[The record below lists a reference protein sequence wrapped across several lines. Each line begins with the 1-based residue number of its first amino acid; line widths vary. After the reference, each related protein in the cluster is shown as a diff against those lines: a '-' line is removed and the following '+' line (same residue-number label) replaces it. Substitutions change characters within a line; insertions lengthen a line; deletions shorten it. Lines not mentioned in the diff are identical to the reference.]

1 VNVRLL
7 YEAAGFLLGLLF
19 GSFLNVCIV
28 RLPKHNSIVRPASHC
43 PECNAPIRWS
53 DNIPVLSWL
62 LLRGR
67 CRDCN
72 QPIPWLYPAVELVT
86 ALWFAIEASQLY
98 TVLHFYF
105 FNSTAGVSSSYAP
118 LAILNILAVLVL
130 GFLLIGLMVIDWQTG
145 LLPDAFT
152 LTGIALGFVLICT
165 QAIFLGPAEGQVILP
180 PNSIHLTSVGA
191 ATDPGNVFLT
201 GPEAL
206 IGGRILAVVGA
217 AFFLLLVRW
226 GYRALRHREGMGLG
240 DVKMLA
246 MIAALLGVWPAV
258 VALFFG
264 VLAAALYATVLIARR
279 QAGANSK
286 LPFGSFLAFGG
297 LLAAQF
303 GDRII
308 DAYSQLL
315 H

>member
-1 VNVRLL
+1 MNVRLL

-28 RLPKHNSIVRPASHC
+28 RLPRSRSIVRPASHC
-43 PECNAPIRWS
+43 PQCNAPIRWH
-53 DNIPVLSWL
+53 DNIPLLSWL

-72 QPIPWLYPAVELVT
+72 QPIPWRYPAVELAT
-86 ALWFAIEASQLY
+86 ALWFALLASRLY

-105 FNSTAGVSSSYAP
+105 FSSAPGTPSSYAP
-118 LAILNILAVLVL
+118 FAILNILAVLLL
-130 GFLLIGLMVIDWQTG
+130 GFLLLGLMVMDWQTG

-152 LTGIALGFVLICT
+152 LTGIALGLVLICS
-165 QAIFLGPAEGQVILP
+165 QAIFLGPAEGQVLLP

-206 IGGRILAVVGA
+206 IGGRILAILGA
-217 AFFLLLVRW
+217 ALILGLIRW
-226 GYRALRHREGMGLG
+226 GYRALRHRQGMGLG

-246 MIAALLGVWPAV
+246 MIAALLGFWPAIV
-258 VALFFG
+258 SLFFG
-264 VLAAALYATVLIARR
+264 AMAATLYAVVLVARGR
-279 QAGANSK
+279 ASSGSR
-286 LPFGSFLAFGG
+286 LPFGSFLALGG